1 MKHWPIVPDGVTIK
15 AEGVGTF
22 YEYVTVLNP
31 PGM

>member
-1 MKHWPIVPDGVTIK
+1 MKNRPIIPDGVTIK
-15 AEGVGTF
+15 AEGIGAF